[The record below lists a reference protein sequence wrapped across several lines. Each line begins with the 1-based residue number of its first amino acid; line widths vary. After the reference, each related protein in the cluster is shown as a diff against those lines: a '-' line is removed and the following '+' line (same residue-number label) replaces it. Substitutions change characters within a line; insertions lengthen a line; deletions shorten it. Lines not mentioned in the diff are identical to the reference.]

1 MIKIDL
7 KKITNDL
14 LSTFF
19 DAGKLAKR
27 IAHRGVKTTIK
38 DDNTPVTDGDLAVD
52 RLLREKISSLTADIA
67 IISEETVDLNKR
79 NEHKNFWL
87 IDPIDGTKDYIKK
100 KDEYTLNA
108 ALIINLKPVIGM
120 VYAPE
125 KDRFFYSYGLGSAF
139 EIHKGKTTVLNCR
152 KKTKKGK
159 VFAVHNSS
167 ILTPDILKIH
177 EENKVFSFTK
187 MSSSL
192 KFCIIAAGEADIYA
206 ARARAYEWDIA
217 AGHAIVE
224 HAGGSVTT
232 LGGKKI
238 FYGKENYKNPAI
250 LVKRAKQL
258 DL

>member
-1 MIKIDL
+1 M
-7 KKITNDL
+7 
-14 LSTFF
+14 
-19 DAGKLAKR
+19 
-27 IAHRGVKTTIK
+27 
-38 DDNTPVTDGDLAVD
+38 
-52 RLLREKISSLTADIA
+52 
-67 IISEETVDLNKR
+67 
-79 NEHKNFWL
+79 
-87 IDPIDGTKDYIKK
+87 
-100 KDEYTLNA
+100 
-108 ALIINLKPVIGM
+108 
-120 VYAPE
+120 
-125 KDRFFYSYGLGSAF
+125 GSAF
-139 EIHKGKTTVLNCR
+139 EIYKGKTTVLNCS

-238 FYGKENYKNPAI
+238 HYGKENYKNPAI